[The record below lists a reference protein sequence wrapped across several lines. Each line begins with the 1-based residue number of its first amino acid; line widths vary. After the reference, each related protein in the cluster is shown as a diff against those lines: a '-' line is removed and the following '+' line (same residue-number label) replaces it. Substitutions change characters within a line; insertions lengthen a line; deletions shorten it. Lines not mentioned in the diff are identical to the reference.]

1 MHCTQNHNSSKRHD
15 GQLVR
20 KLFQPE
26 ELSTVM
32 HKDKTVTLHQKQT
45 LQQV

>member
-1 MHCTQNHNSSKRHD
+1 MLLLAVDTWPMS
-15 GQLVR
+15 LVR